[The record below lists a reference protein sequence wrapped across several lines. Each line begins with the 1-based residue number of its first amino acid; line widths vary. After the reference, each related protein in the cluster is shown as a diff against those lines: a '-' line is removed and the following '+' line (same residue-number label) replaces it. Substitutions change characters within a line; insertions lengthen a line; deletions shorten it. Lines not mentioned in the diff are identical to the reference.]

1 MKHLLFIMVILLT
14 GDLAIA
20 QLPKVSSGK
29 IIRWENM
36 SADGIAGRNVD
47 IWLPADY
54 NEKTKYNVLY
64 MSDGQML
71 FDSSI
76 TWNRQEWKVDEWMT
90 GLLKLGKIRNT
101 IVVGIWNNGKYR
113 HAEYYPEKSLQYL
126 EKDLADNII
135 TADLQGKPLA
145 DKYLE
150 FIVRVLKPKVDSSF
164 STLKGKEN
172 TFIMG
177 SSMGGLISMY
187 AMCEYKDVFGGAA
200 CLSTHWVGSLTVAD
214 PSIPKSF
221 DTYLGSGGNPPSY
234 KDHKIYFDHGTVG
247 LDAQY
252 GQWQK
257 MIDELMSLNGYGP
270 GKYVSRVYDGAD
282 HSEKSWSLR
291 LDRPLLFLLGIK

>member
-1 MKHLLFIMVILLT
+1 MKRLLT
-14 GDLAIA
+14 ITSFLLVGTLSMA

-29 IIRWENM
+29 IIRWENLSSGDIM
-36 SADGIAGRNVD
+36 GRNVD

-54 NEKTKYNVLY
+54 SEKTKYNVLY

-76 TWNRQEWKVDEWMT
+76 TWNKQEWKVDEWMT

-113 HAEYYPEKSLQYL
+113 HAEYFPEKPLQYL
-126 EKDLADNII
+126 DKDLADNLV

-145 DKYLE
+145 DEYLA
-150 FIVRVLKPKVDSSF
+150 FLVKVVKPKVDSSF
-164 STLKGKEN
+164 STLTGKEN

-187 AMCEYKDVFGGAA
+187 AMCEYSDVFGGAA
-200 CLSTHWVGSLTVAD
+200 CLSSHWVGSLTMAD

-221 DTYLGSGGNPPSY
+221 ASYMGSNITSPN
-234 KDHKIYFDHGTVG
+234 DHKIYFDHGTVG
-247 LDAQY
+247 LDSLY
-252 GQWQK
+252 GQWQI
-257 MIDELMSLNGYGP
+257 MIDELMSFKGYAP
-270 GKYVSRVYDGAD
+270 GNYVSRVFNGAD
-282 HSEKSWSLR
+282 HSEKSWSAR
-291 LDRPLLFLLGIK
+291 LDRPLIFLLGKK

>member
-1 MKHLLFIMVILLT
+1 MKHLLFITAILLSGT
-14 GDLAIA
+14 LTMA

-36 SADGIAGRNVD
+36 SSGDIMGRNVD

-64 MSDGQML
+64 MHDGQML
-71 FDSSI
+71 FDASI
-76 TWNRQEWKVDEWMT
+76 TWNKQEWKVDEWIT
-90 GLLKLGKIRNT
+90 ALVQLGKIRNT

-113 HAEYYPEKSLQYL
+113 HAEYFPEKPIQYL
-126 EKDLADNII
+126 DKDLADNLV
-135 TADLQGKPLA
+135 TADLEGRALA
-145 DKYLE
+145 DEYLA
-150 FIVRVLKPKVDSSF
+150 FLVKVVKPKVDSSF
-164 STLKGKEN
+164 STLTGKEN

-187 AMCEYKDVFGGAA
+187 AMCEYREVFGGAA

-221 DTYLGSGGNPPSY
+221 ATYLGSGTNLPSY

-247 LDAQY
+247 LDSLY
-252 GQWQK
+252 GQWQI
-257 MIDELMSLNGYGP
+257 MIDELMSFKGYKP
-270 GKYVSRVYDGAD
+270 GNYVSRVYSGAD
-282 HSEKSWSLR
+282 HSEQSWALR
-291 LDRPLLFLLGIK
+291 LDRPLLFLLGKK